1 MKFNTILLSLVAAG
15 FLITGCSSS
24 KTYNEA
30 TNKQMNK
37 SFTREITKIVSANYL
52 LYLPKDYRKEKK
64 EWPLVLFLHGIGE
77 RGNDLE
83 LVKRHGPPMLVAH
96 GKEFPF
102 ILVSPQ
108 CPDDSWWSNDVLDAL
123 LQDVEEKYDVD
134 KNEVYVTGLSMGGYG
149 TWSLAMA
156 YPHRFAAIA
165 PVCGAGHV
173 FNICKLKDTPVWGF
187 HGAKDNVVPI
197 SGDQK
202 LIDALKNCGGDVKFT
217 IYPNGN
223 HDAWTETY
231 NNPELYK
238 WLLSHTL
245 KK

>member
-1 MKFNTILLSLVAAG
+1 MRLKKILLSLAVLG
-15 FLITGCSSS
+15 LLVTGCSSS
-24 KTYNEA
+24 KIYNEES
-30 TNKQMNK
+30 NKQMNK
-37 SFTREITKIVSANYL
+37 SFTREVTKTVSANYL
-52 LYLPKDYRKEKK
+52 LYLPKGYGKEKK

-77 RGNDLE
+77 RGNNLE
-83 LVKRHGPPMLVAH
+83 LVKRHGPPMLVAQ
-96 GKEFPF
+96 GNEFPF
-102 ILVSPQ
+102 ILISPQ
-108 CPDDSWWSNDVLDAL
+108 CPDDSWWSNDVLDGL
-123 LQDVEEKYDVD
+123 LKDVEEKYDVD
-134 KNEVYVTGLSMGGYG
+134 KNRVYVTGLSMGGYG
-149 TWSLAMA
+149 TWGLAME

-165 PVCGAGHV
+165 PVCGAG
-173 FNICKLKDTPVWGF
+173 NERIACNLKDTPVWAF

-197 SGDQK
+197 SEDQK
-202 LIDALKNCGGDVKFT
+202 LIDALKKCGGNVKFT